1 MGTAMRMTITT
12 TMTTITTDAALYRLM
27 AWLSPSFPVGAFS
40 YSHALEAAVEEG
52 KLRDRTQLSA
62 WVAWIVAQGAGR
74 SDASLFCAAWRAV
87 TADDTA
93 AFRETAEL
101 APALRGTSELALE
114 SAGPGA
120 AFLTTVQAAWPELT
134 IAPWADSLAAPPAYC
149 IAVALAA
156 ALAEIPLA
164 PALTAY
170 LHGFAA
176 NLVSAG
182 VRLIPLGQ
190 TDGQRAIADLA
201 PVIAAA
207 AEAAQTR
214 PLEDLGSAAP
224 MVDLLSMRHETQYTR
239 LFRS

>member
-1 MGTAMRMTITT
+1 MTIES
-12 TMTTITTDAALYRLM
+12 AALYRLM

-40 YSHALEAAVEEG
+40 YSHALEAAVEDG
-52 KLRDRTQLSA
+52 RIRDRAQLAA
-62 WVAWIVAQGAGR
+62 WVEAIVAQGAGR
-74 SDASLFCAAWRAV
+74 CDASLFCAAWRAV
-87 TADDTA
+87 VADDKD
-93 AFRETAEL
+93 AFVETAEL
-101 APALRGTSELALE
+101 AAALRGTSELALE

-120 AFLTTVQAAWPELT
+120 AFATTIQAAWPEL
-134 IAPWADSLAAPPAYC
+134 ALERWVEQLAAPPAYC
-149 IAVALAA
+149 VAVALAA
-156 ALAEIPLA
+156 ALAGIPLA

-190 TDGQRAIADLA
+190 TDGQRVIAALA
-201 PVIAAA
+201 PSIQAA

-214 PLEDLGSAAP
+214 PPEDLGSAAP

>member
-1 MGTAMRMTITT
+1 MTSATIITT
-12 TMTTITTDAALYRLM
+12 IIMTTSITTEDALYRLM

-40 YSHALEAAVEEG
+40 YSHALEAAVDEG
-52 KLRDRTQLSA
+52 RIRDRAQLEA
-62 WVAWIVAQGAGR
+62 WVEAIVAQGAGR

-87 TADDTA
+87 QADDKDAFA
-93 AFRETAEL
+93 AVAAL
-101 APALRGTSELALE
+101 AAALRGTSELALE

-120 AFLTTVQAAWPELT
+120 AFVTTVQAAWPGL
-134 IAPWADSLAAPPAYC
+134 ALGPWVERLAGPPAYC
-149 IAVALAA
+149 VAVALAA
-156 ALAEIPLA
+156 ALAGIPLA

-190 TDGQRAIADLA
+190 TDGQR
-201 PVIAAA
+201 VIAGLAGAIQAA
-207 AEAAQTR
+207 SEAAQSR
-214 PLEDLGSAAP
+214 SSEDLGSAAP

>member
-1 MGTAMRMTITT
+1 MSTIITTIMTTATITT
-12 TMTTITTDAALYRLM
+12 EDALYRLM

-40 YSHALEAAVEEG
+40 YSHALETAVEEG
-52 KLRDRTQLSA
+52 RIRDRAQLAA
-62 WVAWIVAQGAGR
+62 WVDAIVAQGAGR

-87 TADDTA
+87 QADDKN
-93 AFRETAEL
+93 AFVEVAEL
-101 APALRGTSELALE
+101 AAALRGTSELALE
-114 SAGPGA
+114 SAGPGT
-120 AFLTTVQAAWPELT
+120 AFVATVQAAWPELAL
-134 IAPWADSLAAPPAYC
+134 APWVERLTVAPAYC
-149 IAVALAA
+149 VAVALAA
-156 ALAEIPLA
+156 ALAGIPLA

-190 TDGQRAIADLA
+190 TDGQRVIAGLA
-201 PVIAAA
+201 PAIQAA
-207 AEAAQTR
+207 AEGAPSR